1 MLGNKKKKII
11 FKCLWYPI
19 YFFYEEQLADFINT
33 SNQKFGVSKIF
44 SLSYA
49 HQGCNY
55 LIKN

>member
-1 MLGNKKKKII
+1 MPVISNI
-11 FKCLWYPI
+11 F
-19 YFFYEEQLADFINT
+19 FFYEEQLADFINT
-33 SNQKFGVSKIF
+33 ANQKFGVSKIF